1 MRFSLYNRKY
11 LNQYKGGI
19 LNLYAEIILN
29 SEAIE
34 IDRPFTYKVPLDM
47 EEKVKVGQI
56 VKVPFGVRSKPVEGF
71 ILDLKAEEEMKVSFK
86 MKNILFVEN
95 EEPVITED
103 DLKLINFLREEY
115 LCKYIDAIR
124 LLIPVGILKGA
135 KSKSRNVIVFINDNL
150 EKIKNKDGYIEII
163 DFIKRNTG
171 KYTKTELSKEHGFSI
186 YKLNKLMEHGLI
198 KSEEEIVFRYNTREY
213 NKDVQKNLTVE
224 QSMAIKEIEESEEN
238 LILLKGVTGSG
249 KTEVY
254 MRIVE
259 KTLEEGK
266 SAIVLVPEIALTPQM
281 IERFKGRFGSNVALF
296 HSKLSDGERFD
307 EWYRVKEGKA
317 SLIIGARSAIFLPAK
332 NLGLIII
339 DEEHENT
346 YKSDQNPKYQTKE
359 VAEYIAKLKGCKV
372 ILGSA
377 TPTIESYYRAIS
389 GEMKLVELNHRVDNK
404 PMPKMMLVD
413 MREELRSGNKSL
425 FSRRLYASMKEKLEK
440 GEQIILF
447 LNRRGFSTFVS
458 CRSCG
463 YVFHCEDCDI
473 SMTYHKN
480 GFLVCH
486 YCGKTKKQPNLCPK
500 CGSKYVKFFGAGTER
515 VEEEVRRYFKNARIL
530 RMDVDTTRAK
540 DSHEKIYNAFKAR
553 EADILIGT
561 QMVSKGLDF
570 PNVTLVGILAADM
583 SLNLPDYRAAERSF
597 QIITQVAGRA
607 GRGDKEGEVIVQTYT
622 PEHYSLQYAKKYDYE
637 NFYEKEFTIRAMMGY
652 PPFGRILLING
663 SGKNED
669 ELRKQMIYLG
679 EKVKEKAEEFGGL
692 EVLGPTPCIIY
703 RIKENYRW
711 QIIIKGEFSSKF
723 SKSIKDILYDK
734 ANNVYND
741 IRVSMDINPN
751 SLS

>member
-86 MKNILFVEN
+86 MKNILSVEN

-135 KSKSRNVIVFINDNL
+135 KSKSRNVIVFIDDNL
-150 EKIKNKDGYIEII
+150 EKIKNKDGYIETI
-163 DFIKRNTG
+163 DFIKKNTG
-171 KYTKTELSKEHGFSI
+171 KYTKTELSKEHGLSI

-213 NKDVQKNLTVE
+213 NKDVQKNLTAE

-259 KTLEEGK
+259 KTLKEGK

-404 PMPKMMLVD
+404 PMPEMMLVD

-463 YVFHCEDCDI
+463 YVFHCENCDI

-515 VEEEVRRYFKNARIL
+515 VEEEVRRHFKNAKIL

-540 DSHEKIYNAFKAR
+540 DSHEKIYNAFKAG

-583 SLNLPDYRAAERSF
+583 SLNVPDYRAAERSF

-637 NFYEKEFTIRAMMGY
+637 DFYEKEFTIRAMMGY

-663 SGKNED
+663 TGKKED
-669 ELRKQMIYLG
+669 ELKKQMIYLG
-679 EKVKEKAEEFGGL
+679 KKVKEKAEEFGGL

-711 QIIIKGEFSSKF
+711 QIIVKGEFSSKF

>member
-47 EEKVKVGQI
+47 EQKVKVGQM
-56 VKVPFGVRSKPVEGF
+56 VRVPFGVRSKPVEGF
-71 ILDLKAEEEMKVSFK
+71 ILDLKEEEIKVSFK
-86 MKNILFVEN
+86 IKNILSVEN
-95 EEPVITED
+95 EEPVITEE

-135 KSKSRNVIVFINDNL
+135 KSKSRSVIVYIDDNL
-150 EKIKNKDGYIEII
+150 ESIKNSDGYLEVIN
-163 DFIKRNTG
+163 FIKRNTG
-171 KYTKTELSKEHGFSI
+171 KYTKSELTKEHGVSL
-186 YKLNKLMEHGLI
+186 YKLNKLIEHGLI
-198 KSEEEIVFRYNTREY
+198 KSEKEIVFRYNTREY
-213 NKDVQKNLTVE
+213 NKDVEKKLTAE
-224 QSMAIKEIEESEEN
+224 QSMAIEAIEDSEEN

-254 MRIVE
+254 MRLVE
-259 KTLEEGK
+259 KVLTEGK

-317 SLIIGARSAIFLPAK
+317 SLIIGARSAIFLPARK
-332 NLGLIII
+332 LGLIII

-359 VAEYIAKLKGCKV
+359 VAEFISKLKGCKV

-389 GEMKLVELNHRVDNK
+389 GEMKLVELNHRIDNR
-404 PMPKMMLVD
+404 PMPEMKLVD
-413 MREELRSGNKSL
+413 MREELRSGNKSI
-425 FSRRLYASMKEKLEK
+425 FSRRLYASMQQKLEK

-463 YVFHCEDCDI
+463 YVFDCENCDI

-515 VEEEVRRYFKNARIL
+515 VEEEVRKYLKNAKIL

-540 DSHEKIYNAFKAR
+540 DSHEKIYNAFKAG

-570 PNVTLVGILAADM
+570 PNVTLVGILSADM

-607 GRGDKEGEVIVQTYT
+607 GRGEKEGEVIVQTYT

-637 NFYEKEFTIRAMMGY
+637 DFYEKEFTIRAMMGY

-663 SGKNED
+663 TGKKED
-669 ELRKQMIYLG
+669 ELKKQMIYLG
-679 EKVKEKAEEFGGL
+679 KKVKEKAEEFGGL

-711 QIIIKGEFSSKF
+711 QIIVKGEFSSKF

>member
-86 MKNILFVEN
+86 MKSILSVEN

-711 QIIIKGEFSSKF
+711 QIIIKGEFPSKF